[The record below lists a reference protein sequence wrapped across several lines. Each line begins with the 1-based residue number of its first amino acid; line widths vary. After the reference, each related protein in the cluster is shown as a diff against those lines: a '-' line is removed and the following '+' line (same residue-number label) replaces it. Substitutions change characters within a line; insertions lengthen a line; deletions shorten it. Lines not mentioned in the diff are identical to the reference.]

1 MYIGALPVHQ
11 KGELTFEDAAWSLD
25 QNLPYVLTPLI
36 VGENMYLWG
45 DNGVLLCVKV
55 KTGEVVYLERI
66 GGTFSASPVCID
78 GKIYCAS
85 RDGEMVVVATG
96 DKFQV
101 LARNQLGEGCH
112 ATPAISGDRMI
123 VRGFKH
129 LFALKAK

>member
-1 MYIGALPVHQ
+1 
-11 KGELTFEDAAWSLD
+11 
-25 QNLPYVLTPLI
+25 
-36 VGENMYLWG
+36 MYLWG

-85 RDGEMVVVATG
+85 RDGEMFVVATG